1 MPTPPDEK
9 PGLSAP
15 QAEAPAVSSLAEVSD
30 RLHALGHPALTYE
43 QAGVILPILER
54 LYEAQ
59 SLLRE
64 SKVHLNPAG
73 PLAARVASYFARIE
87 S

>member
-1 MPTPPDEK
+1 
-9 PGLSAP
+9 
-15 QAEAPAVSSLAEVSD
+15 
-30 RLHALGHPALTYE
+30 LTYE